1 MHHKNLRSQGK
12 NEQRNREE
20 NQQSLKKPYNNN
32 NNNIIIQCLYRV
44 TTYHTGITV
53 GPVVSN
59 IPTYLHLPLKI
70 YLIYQ
75 IYKLL

>member
-1 MHHKNLRSQGK
+1 MDG
-12 NEQRNREE
+12 
-20 NQQSLKKPYNNN
+20 SLIIIIIII
-32 NNNIIIQCLYRV
+32 IIIQCLYRV

-59 IPTYLHLPLKI
+59 IPTYLHLLLKI

-75 IYKLL
+75 INKLL